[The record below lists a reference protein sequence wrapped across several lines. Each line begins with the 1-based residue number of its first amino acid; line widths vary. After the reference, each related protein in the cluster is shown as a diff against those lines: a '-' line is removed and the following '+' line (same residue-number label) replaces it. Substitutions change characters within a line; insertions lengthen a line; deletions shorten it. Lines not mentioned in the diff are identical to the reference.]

1 MHQFHLTRKLYRA
14 IASGKRN
21 PGDLADLALGHLFHL
36 CPTCRSEFDKW
47 CAERLEEGSPAS
59 YELAVERMIA
69 ASEEI
74 AAEVDEQRQAAQP
87 QLKGLL
93 ALPHEARRAA
103 IEKEPQQFQGPA
115 IAELLIDDS
124 LAQMPGRPREA
135 MALAELAMAVLSH
148 SEYSGYAVEL
158 YARAMAH
165 AANAL
170 RVCGQLSEASLLLDS
185 ARFLL
190 RSEGGGDRLVRA
202 ELDHLEGVL
211 RRAQRRFDQAEA
223 LLGRATLTFEAQD
236 LPELAAQSLLSLGVM
251 YQEQQDGRRA
261 AETAEKAARLL
272 DPETEPTLY
281 LYARH
286 NYADGLCEA
295 GHFNEARTVLN
306 ENAPL
311 HARYGDQLSHF
322 RVAWVEGKVARGLG
336 HLGEAE
342 SHFLVSRHGFLK
354 HDIAFDAALVSLE
367 LASLYLETGRTA
379 EVQELAAE
387 MVAVFSR
394 LEIHREA
401 TSALLLFQDA
411 AALNRVSLGFVSQLS
426 TYLVRAQRD
435 PSYSFEA
442 GS

>member
-36 CPTCRSEFDKW
+36 CATCRNEYDSW
-47 CAERLEEGSPAS
+47 RAERSEEGAPAS
-59 YELAVERMIA
+59 YELVVERVIA

-74 AAEVDEQRQAAQP
+74 AAEVEAERQAAQP
-87 QLKGLL
+87 RLEVLL
-93 ALPHEARRAA
+93 ALPREERRAA
-103 IEKEPQQFQGPA
+103 IERTPQEYQGPA
-115 IAELLIDDS
+115 IAKLLIDDS
-124 LAQMPGRPREA
+124 LAQMPGRPRDA
-135 MALAELAMAVLSH
+135 MALAELAMAVLHH
-148 SEYSGYAVEL
+148 SEYSGYVVEL
-158 YARAMAH
+158 YARATAH

-170 RVCGQLSEASLLLDS
+170 RVCGKLPEASLLLDS

-190 RSEGGGDRLVRA
+190 RGEGGGDRLVRA
-202 ELDHLEGVL
+202 ELDNFEGGL
-211 RRAQRRFDQAEA
+211 RRAERRFDEAEA
-223 LLGRATLTFEAQD
+223 LLQRAILTYEGQEMS
-236 LPELAAQSLLSLGVM
+236 ELASRSLLNLGLI
-251 YQEQQDGRRA
+251 YQEQQESSRA
-261 AETAEKAARLL
+261 AQTAEKAARLL
-272 DPETEPTLY
+272 DPEAEPALY

-286 NYADGLCEA
+286 NFALSLCEA
-295 GHFNEARTVLN
+295 GQFEDARDILA

-311 HARYGDQLSHF
+311 HARYGDQLSHL
-322 RVAWVEGKVARGLG
+322 RVAWVEGKIARGLG
-336 HLGEAE
+336 HLEEAE
-342 SHFLVSRHGFLK
+342 SHFLVSRYGFLK

-387 MVAVFSR
+387 MVAVFNR

-411 AALNRVSLGFVSQLS
+411 AALNRVSHGFVRKLS

-442 GS
+442 AS